1 MGAGVTVRGG
11 LEPRVLTTRPIV
23 GLCLMQVCAVL
34 DATDAEILAHCNA
47 ANPAGTEQGWVAVI
61 RSADPARARVAPVS
75 CSSHPD
81 TRVHLLVEC

>member
-11 LEPRVLTTRPIV
+11 LEPRVLTTRPVV
-23 GLCLMQVCAVL
+23 GFALMQVCAVL
-34 DATDAEILAHCNA
+34 DATDTEILAHCNA
-47 ANPAGTEQGWVAVI
+47 ANPAGTEQGWVAVV
-61 RSADPARARVAPVS
+61 RVGQGGPVP